1 MSFGSNVSLPPF
13 GEVGPV
19 LAGPARK
26 PVVRGQV
33 IVSDPSVQ
41 HRPNDPTHLVFGA
54 KIADVPPPREGFHVT
69 AQVLRTHFV
78 IDAHEGPL
86 EHGPCRLGV
95 VRRGLALQPV
105 RKVHNPRVFAC
116 FVVDG
121 VTLPFNA
128 FIVTGFIRV
137 DHGPVIRNDPVNYV
151 LDCLGIG
158 YDIGPYFSGVDMRD
172 ADYDHLGRSAL
183 AAGNLVQRMLV
194 LFQSAH
200 ELWKSLQG

>member
-1 MSFGSNVSLPPF
+1 MYRSRRSGKVGS
-13 GEVGPV
+13 V
-19 LAGPARK
+19 LAGPTRK
-26 PVVRGQV
+26 PVVRSQL
-33 IVSDPSVQ
+33 IVSDPLVQ
-41 HRPNDPTHLVFGA
+41 HRPDDATHLVFGA

-69 AQVLRTHFV
+69 AQVLWIHFV

-95 VRRGLALQPV
+95 VRRGLALQLV

-121 VTLPFNA
+121 ETLPFNS

-151 LDCLGIG
+151 LDCLGLGIG
-158 YDIGPYFSGVDMRD
+158 YDIGPYFAGVDMRD

-183 AAGNLVQRMLV
+183 VAGNLVL
-194 LFQSAH
+194 
-200 ELWKSLQG
+200 